1 MDNLSMKKWNSK
13 HRSNPNKKALSPPN
27 EPCTNLLKSNRPN
40 LLSTDVLKDKSFMA
54 EWNKAQHENWP
65 NNRVT

>member
-1 MDNLSMKKWNSK
+1 MKKWNSK

-40 LLSTDVLKDKSFMA
+40 LLSTDVLKDKSFYGGM
-54 EWNKAQHENWP
+54 EQGPTWELTQQ
-65 NNRVT
+65 